1 MNKTQLKQII
11 REMLLQEAEVA
22 PQQNDKIQGQIKTEL
37 FKKLGVVDFDPTKF
51 SATINLVKQNKN
63 LNPAAN
69 KVLADVLIAMLKTSD
84 DNLLNQIFSN
94 LKSIEAK

>member
-1 MNKTQLKQII
+1 MENSQLKQII
-11 REMLLQEAEVA
+11 REMLLQEVEVA
-22 PQQNDKIQGQIKTEL
+22 PQQNDKIQGQIKIEL

-51 SATINLVKQNKN
+51 SATINLVKQNKH

-69 KVLADVLIAMLKTSD
+69 KVLADVMIAMLKTSD

>member
-1 MNKTQLKQII
+1 MEKSQLKQII
-11 REMLLQEAEVA
+11 REMLLQEVEVA
-22 PQQNDKIQGQIKTEL
+22 PQQNDKIQGQIKIEL
-37 FKKLGVVDFDPTKF
+37 FKKLGVVDFYHTKF

-69 KVLADVLIAMLKTSD
+69 KVLADVMIAMLKTSD